1 MLLQEGTNTR
11 ISYLN
16 LDDTIAKA
24 VSIFMDLK
32 IAIIP
37 VLDGEGRLL
46 SVFTRSS
53 LYRAILDGATYKD
66 IVDPYL
72 ITEVISISDD
82 IPNDQLADFVKVSPV
97 GSVPVVNGK
106 GKVLGLLSKAN
117 MVMTLFR
124 RSEFLNVQLK
134 AILDSMRNGMIAVD
148 SQGMVTHVNI
158 GACRILGLQADTFY
172 GRPFNEVLPNL
183 DLNPSLIHGEVKIGL
198 KYIQG
203 DITMVVNITPLIIGG
218 NIAGGIVIF
227 QDLTD
232 LEQTTRELETVN
244 ALYKTLDTVLNIIHD
259 GIIVVDERGKITLV
273 NQAMANFLTL
283 PPEKIIG
290 KHVTEIMLDTRLHI
304 VASTGISETSD
315 VLTIQGKPLIVSRL
329 PIIREGKVVGAVGK
343 AVFPQLAEVKELAE
357 KLRFLEKK
365 MTFFQEELQKSKT
378 AQDIMKGM
386 VAESTVMKRLK
397 EEITIVAAS
406 SSTVLI
412 TGESGTGKEGVAH
425 AVHLCSDRY
434 KGPFIKVN
442 CAAIPENLLE
452 AEMFGYVEGAFTGA
466 AKAGKPGRLEMADGG
481 TLLLDEIGDMTLAL
495 QSKLLRVLEDREFE
509 RLGGTKS
516 IKVNVRILAATNK
529 NLNKAISEGEFRMD
543 LYYRL
548 NVINL
553 HLPPLRERTTDIEPL
568 THFFITKYNHILN
581 GDVMGIADN
590 AMSAL
595 LNYSWPGNIRE
606 LENVVERAVNYT
618 RIGLI
623 QLSHLPNQL
632 LSNISAKGQVNIGT
646 IRHQDQMGR
655 IERNMIVVALERAGG
670 NKTKAAKLLN
680 LSRSRL
686 YDKLKK
692 YDLKE

>member
-11 ISYLN
+11 IAYLN
-16 LDDTIAKA
+16 LGDTIAKA
-24 VSIFMDLK
+24 VGIFMDLK

-37 VLDGEGRLL
+37 VLDGEGGLL
-46 SVFTRSS
+46 SVFSRSS
-53 LYRAILDGATYKD
+53 LYRAILEGATNKD

-82 IPNDQLADFVKVSPV
+82 ILDDKLADFVKVSPV
-97 GSVPVVNGK
+97 GAVPVVNRK
-106 GKVLGLLSKAN
+106 GNVLGLLSKAN

-124 RSEFLNVQLK
+124 HSEFLNVQLK
-134 AILDSMRNGMIAVD
+134 AILDSMHNGMIAVD

-172 GRPFNEVLPNL
+172 GQPFKEFLPNL
-183 DLNPSLIHGEVKIGL
+183 DLNPALIQGEVRIGL
-198 KYIQG
+198 KYRQCN
-203 DITMVVNITPLIIGG
+203 ITMVVNITPLIIGG
-218 NIAGGIVIF
+218 NIAGGIIIF

-273 NQAMANFLTL
+273 NQAMADFFTIR
-283 PPEKIIG
+283 PEEIIG
-290 KHVTEIMLDTRLHI
+290 KHVTEIMRDTRLHI
-304 VASTGISETSD
+304 VASTGIAETSD
-315 VLTIQGKPLIVSRL
+315 VLTMQGKPLIVSRL

-357 KLRFLEKK
+357 KLRFLENKV
-365 MTFFQEELQKSKT
+365 TFFQEELQKNKT

-386 VAESTVMKRLK
+386 VAESTEMKKLK

-425 AVHLCSDRY
+425 AVHLCSDRC

-466 AKAGKPGRLEMADGG
+466 TKAGKPGRLEMADGG
-481 TLLLDEIGDMTLAL
+481 TLLLDEIGDMTLSL
-495 QSKLLRVLEDREFE
+495 QSKLLRVLQDREFE

-553 HLPPLRERTTDIEPL
+553 HIPPLRERAKDIEPL
-568 THFFITKYNHILN
+568 THFFIAKYNHILK

-606 LENVVERAVNYT
+606 LENIVERAVNYT

-623 QLSHLPNQL
+623 QLPHLPNQL
-632 LSNISAKGQVNIGT
+632 LSNISSKAQVNTGT
-646 IRHQDQMGR
+646 IRHQDQIGR
-655 IERNMIVVALERAGG
+655 IERNMIIDALEKAGG

-680 LSRSRL
+680 LSRSRF

-692 YDLKE
+692 YGLKD

>member
-1 MLLQEGTNTR
+1 MLLQEGTNAR

-16 LDDTIAKA
+16 LGDTIAKA

-37 VLDGEGRLL
+37 VLDGEGGLL
-46 SVFTRSS
+46 SVFSRSS

-72 ITEVISISDD
+72 IKEVISISDD
-82 IPNDQLADFVKVSPV
+82 LTDDQLADFVKVSPV
-97 GSVPVVNGK
+97 GSVPVVNRE
-106 GKVLGLLSKAN
+106 GKVLGLLCKAN

-124 RSEFLNVQLK
+124 HSELLNVQLK
-134 AILDSMRNGMIAVD
+134 AILDSMHNGVIAVD
-148 SQGMVTHVNI
+148 SQGIVTHFNI
-158 GACRILGLQADTFY
+158 GATRILGSKADTSL
-172 GRPFNEVLPNL
+172 GQPFKEFLPNL
-183 DLNPSLIHGEVKIGL
+183 DLNPALIHGEVQIGL
-198 KYIQG
+198 KYRRHN
-203 DITMVVNITPLIIGG
+203 ITMVVNITPLNIGG
-218 NIAGGIVIF
+218 SIAGGIIIF

-232 LEQTTRELETVN
+232 LEQAARELETVK
-244 ALYKTLDTVLNIIHD
+244 ALNKTFDTVLNIIHD
-259 GIIVVDERGKITLV
+259 GIIVVDERGKTTLI
-273 NQAMANFLTL
+273 NHAMADFLSL
-283 PPEKIIG
+283 SSEEVIG
-290 KHVTEIMLDTRLHI
+290 KHITDIMETSRLHI

-315 VLTIQGKPLIVSRL
+315 VLTIQGKPLIVSRM

-343 AVFPQLAEVKELAE
+343 AVFPQLAEVQELVE
-357 KLRFLEKK
+357 KLRFLENKV
-365 MTFFQEELQKSKT
+365 TFFQEELQKNKT
-378 AQDIMKGM
+378 AQDIMKGI
-386 VAESTVMKRLK
+386 VAESAEMKKLK
-397 EEITIVAAS
+397 EEISIVASS

-425 AVHLCSDRY
+425 AVHLCSDRC

-442 CAAIPENLLE
+442 CAAIPENLME
-452 AEMFGYVEGAFTGA
+452 AEMFGYVAGAFTGA

-481 TLLLDEIGDMTLAL
+481 TLFLDEIGDMPLAL
-495 QSKLLRVLEDREFE
+495 QSKLLRVLQDREFE

-529 NLNKAISEGEFRMD
+529 NLNKAISEGEFRAD

-553 HLPPLRERTTDIEPL
+553 HLPPLRERAEDIEAL
-568 THFFITKYNHILN
+568 THFFITKFNHILKGN
-581 GDVMGIADN
+581 VMGIVDD
-590 AMSAL
+590 AMKTL

-618 RIGLI
+618 RSGLI
-623 QLSHLPNQL
+623 QLTHLPNQIL
-632 LSNISAKGQVNIGT
+632 TNSSSESEVITGT
-646 IRHQDQMGR
+646 IRHQDKIGR
-655 IERNMIVVALERAGG
+655 IERNMIVVALEKAGG

-686 YDKLKK
+686 YDKLSK
-692 YDLKE
+692 YDLNY